1 MTIPIQSEHDIR
13 PQHNPDNAH
22 IQRALQQGPR
32 HCAATVRLLV
42 ARPKRGCLKRLSST
56 IVNLPDFLEEFPQA
70 ATIAQYIKDLSAES
84 PSAPQVF
91 QWQTQPSLDVQFGI
105 NGTKVADDVHEVVL
119 KVEITAKS
127 DSGTHFII
135 DLSYGGLF
143 AFRNFPDEAMSPFLL
158 VEAPRLL
165 FPFARQIIAE
175 SVQNLGFPPV
185 LLDPIDFGAAYV
197 AQAEAQQQQVQD
209 QPGGPGEPPVGQA

>member
-1 MTIPIQSEHDIR
+1 MADQDPIT
-13 PQHNPDNAH
+13 PNPDANGEG
-22 IQRALQQGPR
+22 QT
-32 HCAATVRLLV
+32 AA
-42 ARPKRGCLKRLSST
+42 
-56 IVNLPDFLEEFPQA
+56 PQA

-91 QWQTQPSLDVQFGI
+91 QWQTQPTLDVQFGI
-105 NGTKVADDVHEVVL
+105 NGNKVADDVHEVVL
-119 KVEITAKS
+119 KVDVAAKS

-143 AFRNFPDEAMSPFLL
+143 MFRNFPDEALPPFLL

-175 SVQNLGFPPV
+175 AVQNLGFPPV
-185 LLDPIDFGAAYV
+185 LLDPIDFASAYV
-197 AQAEAQQQQVQD
+197 SQMEAQQGQAQG
-209 QPGGPGEPPVGQA
+209 QPGGDGEPPVGHA

>member
-1 MTIPIQSEHDIR
+1 MADQDPIT
-13 PQHNPDNAH
+13 PNPDGNGEGENA
-22 IQRALQQGPR
+22 A
-32 HCAATVRLLV
+32 
-42 ARPKRGCLKRLSST
+42 
-56 IVNLPDFLEEFPQA
+56 PQA

-91 QWQTQPSLDVQFGI
+91 QWQNQPTLDVQFGI
-105 NGTKVADDVHEVVL
+105 NGNKVADDVHEVVL
-119 KVEITAKS
+119 KVDVAAKS

-143 AFRNFPDEAMSPFLL
+143 MFRNFPDEALPPFLL

-175 SVQNLGFPPV
+175 AVQNLGFPPV
-185 LLDPIDFGAAYV
+185 LLDPIDFASAYV
-197 AQAEAQQQQVQD
+197 AQMEAQQGQGQG
-209 QPGGPGEPPVGQA
+209 QPGGDGEPPVGHA